1 VHLQLQFRDE
11 RLLQAIAQQV
21 QRKAAILTPQDICQL
36 ASAYARLSYP
46 HPQLTQLL
54 SSQAAAKA
62 SDFEPW
68 GLVHTAWALQVCGQD
83 VGGLLQAAVPLLR
96 EQGRVQQLKELDM
109 STLLWLLA
117 GKGQGSAEV

>member
-1 VHLQLQFRDE
+1 
-11 RLLQAIAQQV
+11 
-21 QRKAAILTPQDICQL
+21 
-36 ASAYARLSYP
+36 
-46 HPQLTQLL
+46 
-54 SSQAAAKA
+54 
-62 SDFEPW
+62 
-68 GLVHTAWALQVCGQD
+68 